1 MVVKYGL
8 KRVNLADGVRKYL
21 GRGPRPDPTGPIS
34 TEKVWRRRRVSRV
47 KT

>member
-1 MVVKYGL
+1 MVVKYVL

-21 GRGPRPDPTGPIS
+21 GRWALPAPTGPIS

-47 KT
+47 KF